1 MGASFSHTSSP
12 GTISQ
17 RGMVTRGHDSEIDSL
32 YGARVACAGVKAC
45 TESSLRRPVRCLS
58 FSRFV
63 LFSIYREHLFSP
75 LP

>member
-32 YGARVACAGVKAC
+32 YGG
-45 TESSLRRPVRCLS
+45 SSLRRPVRCLS